1 MIYYLRVCRL
11 LLLPFMLL
19 LSPAGCGSLR
29 QPQTSAIPQAERLN
43 VPAAAE
49 EAPAAD
55 EFHTEELLTD
65 ESRAPETS
73 AEEAPPPEDE
83 PPGQDSGP
91 RFAAIPDNPRPG
103 EPITVALAL
112 EQAPETGP
120 LRAVLFG
127 AGGKRLGAASFFR
140 VEHTGTPLWA
150 AVLAVPSLAAPGPA
164 SVRLE
169 SGAELLGAIPLDIG
183 SRDFIAEEI
192 PLNAGNTALRTVPD
206 PQKTAESERLW
217 AILNHTGTGIYG
229 GGAFQAPVGS
239 TRRTSFFG
247 DRRVYRYSNGKSDTS
262 VHAGIDYG
270 VPTGTAVSACA
281 PGKVVLAR
289 PRIVTGN
296 SVIIEHLPGLYS
308 LYYHLDAIHVDEGA
322 MVETGA
328 LLGESGATGLA
339 TGPHLH
345 WEIRAAGENAD
356 PDAFMARPILD
367 KPALLDKLYP
377 GAAADAR

>member
-1 MIYYLRVCRL
+1 MYYLRVCRL

-29 QPQTSAIPQAERLN
+29 QTRAAIPQYAARLN
-43 VPAAAE
+43 
-49 EAPAAD
+49 APAAGED
-55 EFHTEELLTD
+55 APAAEAAHTGEEHP
-65 ESRAPETS
+65 APETS
-73 AEEAPPPEDE
+73 AEEAPPPEDDA
-83 PPGQDSGP
+83 PDRDSGP
-91 RFAAIPDNPRPG
+91 RLAAIPDNPQPG
-103 EPITVALAL
+103 EPVTVALAL
-112 EQAPETGP
+112 EHAPETGP
-120 LRAVLFG
+120 LRAILTGV
-127 AGGKRLGAASFFR
+127 GGKRLGRASFFQ
-140 VEHTGTPLWA
+140 VEHEGTLLWA

-164 SVRLE
+164 EVRVE
-169 SGAELLGAIPLDIG
+169 SGGELLGAIPLVIS

-192 PLNAGNTALRTVPD
+192 ALNAGNTALRTVPD
-206 PQKTAESERLW
+206 PQKTAESEQLW
-217 AILNHTGTGIYG
+217 AILNHTGAEIYG
-229 GGAFQAPVGS
+229 GGAFQPPVSS

-270 VPTGTAVSACA
+270 VPTGTEVSACA

-322 MVETGA
+322 LVETGA
-328 LLGESGATGLA
+328 LLGESGSTGLA

-367 KPALLDKLYP
+367 KTALLGKLYS
-377 GAAADAR
+377 GAAADGR